1 MPDDQARAITRWHE
15 DAYAAMKAEAGTGQR
30 FTYLGLDLWVPAEV
44 MPVTAMSRLLGDAVV
59 AEVRGGDRVLDM
71 GTGCGVN
78 ALLAARVSAS
88 VVAVDVNPVA
98 VEAARAN
105 AEANGL
111 ADRVEVR
118 HGDLFDT
125 VPEAFDLVVFDPPFR
140 WFPARDL
147 LESAITDPDYR
158 TLTTFFGQVR
168 DHLRP
173 GGRLLMFFGSSG
185 DLAHFRTLAARAGFV
200 PEVIGRR
207 DLERDGHRVEYLTFR
222 LTLPA
227 VGAAAPDPGV

>member
-1 MPDDQARAITRWHE
+1 MPDDQVRAIARWHE

-30 FTYLGLDLWVPAEV
+30 FAYLGLDLWVPAEV
-44 MPVTAMSRLLGDAVV
+44 MPITAISRLLGDAVV

-78 ALLAARVSAS
+78 ALLAARVSDS
-88 VVAVDVNPVA
+88 VIGVDVNPVA
-98 VEAARAN
+98 IESARAN
-105 AEANGL
+105 SEANGL
-111 ADRVEVR
+111 ADRIEFR
-118 HGDLFDT
+118 QGDVFDT

-147 LESAITDPDYR
+147 LESAITDPGYR
-158 TLTTFFGQVR
+158 TLATFFGQVR

-185 DLAHFRTLAARAGFV
+185 DLAHFRTLASRAGFI
-200 PEVIGRR
+200 PEVLRR
-207 DLERDGHRVEYLTFR
+207 HDLERDGHLVEYVTFR

-227 VGAAAPDPGV
+227 DGAPAPHPGV